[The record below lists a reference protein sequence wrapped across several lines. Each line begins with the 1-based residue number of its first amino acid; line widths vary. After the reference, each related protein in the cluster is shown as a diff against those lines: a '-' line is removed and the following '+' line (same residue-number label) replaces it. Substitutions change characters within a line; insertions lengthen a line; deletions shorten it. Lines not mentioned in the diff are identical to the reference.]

1 MSELIIGVDLGSYTP
16 SNNAYTISLDLSF
29 TLDIEQIT
37 HIENLTQ
44 GKLYFKLADR
54 QYSGGKKISLLNNV
68 ITITEQ
74 ENEPIQSSDIILIK
88 FKRILNDE
96 NPIPIKDIDQGNRV
110 SLNTVFGE
118 KIVTIRKADI
128 AAQFQYG
135 FPSSSAVPEI
145 ENGGTITI
153 VESMLTLN
161 TGTNIAGLA
170 AISNKK
176 ALRYIPGHEA
186 FIYFTAIFTQGVA
199 DNHQR
204 AGLFDSENGFFV
216 GYEGANFCVTRRRGG
231 ADTNHI
237 IDITTIYKDGSFD
250 PTKGNVYRIS
260 FGYLGFATIHFEVM
274 LPNGGWTKLYEIEYP
289 NTSTET
295 HILNT
300 NLQPRVEVANTGNNT
315 DLQFQT
321 GSFEAGVSNG
331 GGEDPAAR
339 RFAVGLTLTTI
350 IPLIQMV
357 ITFRSKTTFSGL
369 TNYIQSIFTLLS
381 IATDTSKITIWELR
395 KNMTITNS
403 PIWTDINTLDSTI
416 EYSVD
421 AVVTAGT
428 GSLELPFTM
437 TKVDRILEK
446 IESEEIEL
454 FPQETVTLIVA
465 SALGTTGDFNLGI
478 RWKELF

>member
-1 MSELIIGVDLGSYTP
+1 MTLVKN
-16 SNNAYTISLDLSF
+16 SN
-29 TLDIEQIT
+29 
-37 HIENLTQ
+37 
-44 GKLYFKLADR
+44 KLL
-54 QYSGGKKISLLNNV
+54 QGGKSV
-68 ITITEQ
+68 G
-74 ENEPIQSSDIILIK
+74 D
-88 FKRILNDE
+88 D
-96 NPIPIKDIDQGNRV
+96 NPLSTKDIDSSQRE

-118 KIVTIRKADI
+118 KIYATRRADI

-135 FPSSSAVPEI
+135 FPAGSANPEI

-161 TGTNIAGLA
+161 TGINVAGLA

-186 FIYFTAIFTQGVA
+186 FVYFTAIFTEGVT
-199 DNHQR
+199 DSHQR
-204 AGLFDSENGFFV
+204 SGLFDSENGFFI
-216 GYEGANFCVTRRRGG
+216 GYEGVNFCVTRRRGG
-231 ADTNHI
+231 IDTNHI
-237 IDITTIYKDGSFD
+237 IDISTIYEDGSFD

-274 LPNGGWTKLYEIEYP
+274 LPVGGWTKIYEIEYP
-289 NTSTET
+289 NSATET

-339 RFAVGLTLTTI
+339 RFAIGLTLTAI
-350 IPLIQMV
+350 APLLQMV
-357 ITFRSKTTFSGL
+357 ITFRSRTTFNSL

-381 IATDTSKITIWELR
+381 IATDTSKITIWEFR
-395 KNMTITNS
+395 KNMIITNS
-403 PIWTDINTLDSTI
+403 PTWTDINTLDSTL
-416 EYSVD
+416 EYSTD
-421 AVVTAGT
+421 AAITAGT

-437 TKVDRILEK
+437 TKVDRIIEK

-454 FPQETVTLIVA
+454 FPDETITLIVA
-465 SALGTTGDFNLGI
+465 STVGTTGDFNLGI